1 VRASVHH
8 VLTALIPVPILAD
21 PGCAHAAYRPPRTSA
36 LPGDAR
42 PSIRSVSPR
51 LSALGRWSLLGGAL
65 AWRAMSTVHA
75 HGKVVVTG
83 EPVRPYR
90 NVPAGELADQI
101 EFDFNDGKP
110 FNEAIVF
117 ELVNRALEAEGLALK
132 PGPRD

>member
-1 VRASVHH
+1 
-8 VLTALIPVPILAD
+8 
-21 PGCAHAAYRPPRTSA
+21 
-36 LPGDAR
+36 
-42 PSIRSVSPR
+42 
-51 LSALGRWSLLGGAL
+51 
-65 AWRAMSTVHA
+65 MSTVHA

-101 EFDFNDGKP
+101 EFDFKDGKP

-132 PGPRD
+132 PGQHD